1 MPHWRSMMD
10 SEWLRAC
17 DLAGREPTVIISKVV
32 GGQVVGEGGKKS
44 KKPILFFKGKDKPLA
59 IGATIGKTIQGL
71 YGPKTEDWIGK
82 AVTLYATTTNSTG
95 GETVECIRVRNV
107 VPNAARASTSAP
119 VKTETPP
126 TAGFLVDREPGGDDG
141 YDDDAAR
148 AAAAPGAG
156 EMP

>member
-71 YGPKTEDWIGK
+71 YGPNTEGWIGK
-82 AVTLYATTTNSTG
+82 AIQLYTTTTNSTG
-95 GETVECIRVRNV
+95 GEVVECIRVRNV
-107 VPNAARASTSAP
+107 VPNVAKASTSAP
-119 VKTETPP
+119 AKQPEQP
-126 TAGFLVDREPGGDDG
+126 TAGFPVDREPGSDDG

-148 AAAAPGAG
+148 DAAAPGPG